1 MRFFTLREA
10 IILSIC
16 LHLLLGGLLL
26 IRKVTDERPESQ
38 AVTVEL
44 IPTAPPPAVAGA
56 KPTKKRDFVK
66 PHKQQIVEQDAK
78 QNQEKPKDDAFLS
91 AANQNVQHQTMARER
106 GEFENKHDATQ
117 KNAAHSAGE
126 KNPTDNLQAKNKPT
140 LRDLTPT
147 YDPEGLY
154 EKKIQAENA
163 RGGDND
169 NKSGADVSKTNDYL
183 RGIDEGLE
191 TMLNTREFKYYT
203 YYTRIRRQLSQ
214 HWEPKVKERLGR
226 MFKQGRRIASDQDH
240 VTKLLITLSDQGN
253 LVKVQILG
261 ESGVS
266 DLDDAAM
273 DAFRAAAPFPNPPK
287 GIVEP
292 DGTVK
297 IRWDFVLES

>member
-10 IILSIC
+10 VILSIC

-26 IRKVTDERPESQ
+26 IRKATEERPEPQ

-44 IPTAPPPAVAGA
+44 LPMSPPAVAA
-56 KPTKKRDFVK
+56 NVKAAKKRDFVK
-66 PHKQQIVEQDAK
+66 PHKEQIVEQDAK

-91 AANQNVQHQTMARER
+91 ATNQNVQHQTVARER
-106 GEFENKHDATQ
+106 GDF
-117 KNAAHSAGE
+117 KNQHEAKTKTAAKSAGE
-126 KNPTDNLQAKNKPT
+126 KNPTENLQAKNKPS

-147 YDPEGLY
+147 YDPQGLFD
-154 EKKIQAENA
+154 KKIQAETA
-163 RGGDND
+163 RGGDD
-169 NKSGADVSKTNDYL
+169 DSKTGADVSQTNDYL

-214 HWEPKVKERLGR
+214 HWEPKVKERLSR